1 MSDNSRVRVSIVGVV
16 IVALF
21 ASLFARLWFLQ
32 MGPDQALGNVVST
45 LGTRVIQT
53 ESPRGEILDRNG
65 KVLAQDV
72 ASWAVTVDRNLP
84 DKTVNRVLGSLAEVL
99 GVPEKTLRANYDSVR
114 QSPLKPAV
122 VDLNVSL
129 PKQLAIREHIEDYPG
144 VNVVE
149 LTVRKYPFDGLAS
162 QVLGYLGEVDA
173 LDAKQYKAL
182 RKRGYQ
188 PGDLI
193 GRDGV
198 EAAYESVLRGKPTS
212 EVVQVDPTGKQVGPP
227 VSVDPGQ
234 VGDNVKLSIDI
245 NWQYAAEKA
254 LADGIAAARTKKDV
268 SVTTSYKTLQPTG
281 GAVVVLDVRDGSV
294 AAMASNPTYP
304 LSVWTGGISSDNFA
318 VLNNPGSN
326 TPLLNR
332 ATEGQYA
339 PGSTF
344 KLVPALALN
353 KYGVVGASQYFDD
366 QGSIH
371 IGDRD
376 FKNDNGAVNGYVN
389 LARAL
394 TVSSDVYFYNAGN
407 LFWQRWYAGDQ
418 QGGLGIQ
425 QVASELGFGHTS
437 GIELNEAE
445 GRVPDPT
452 WKKAFSYAINKTK
465 QAKYENSLWNPGDNV
480 NAAIGQGDDI
490 VTPLQLA
497 NAYATFA
504 NAAANNG
511 SGTLWTPHVAEAV
524 IDPMT
529 KKTVRF
535 IRPKARGTVSIDPF
549 VYSQIAAGFSG
560 AVHDPKG
567 TAYDAFRGL
576 YVNVAGK
583 TGTAQV
589 VGKGPTSLFASY
601 FPAENPQ
608 YAVVA
613 VVEQGGHGAETAA
626 PIVRQVIEA
635 MNGLKPTPIPTGSS
649 GKD

>member
-1 MSDNSRVRVSIVGVV
+1 MSDDSRVRVSIVGVV

-53 ESPRGEILDRNG
+53 ESPRGEILDSNG
-65 KVLAQDV
+65 RVLAQDV

-84 DKTVNRVLGSLAEVL
+84 SKTVSRVLGSLAEVL
-99 GVPEKTLRANYDSVR
+99 GVPEKTLRANYNSVR

-122 VDLNVSL
+122 VALNVPL
-129 PKQLAIREHIEDYPG
+129 PKQLAIREHSEDYPG
-144 VNVVE
+144 VDVVE
-149 LTVRKYPFDGLAS
+149 LTVRKYPYDGLLS

-173 LDAKQYKAL
+173 LDAQQYKAL
-182 RKRGYQ
+182 QKRGYQ

-198 EAAYESVLRGKPTS
+198 EAAYESDLRGKPTRA
-212 EVVQVDPTGKQVGPP
+212 VVQVDPTGKQVGPP
-227 VSVDPGQ
+227 VHVDPGQ
-234 VGDNVKLSIDI
+234 VGDNVKLTINID
-245 NWQYAAEKA
+245 WQAAAEKA
-254 LADGIAAARTKKDV
+254 LADGIAAARNKQDV

-281 GAVVVLDVRDGSV
+281 GAVVVLDARNGSV

-304 LSVWTGGISSDNFA
+304 LSVWTGGISSNNFA
-318 VLNNPGSN
+318 VLTNPGAN

-332 ATEGQYA
+332 ATEGLYA

-344 KLVPALALN
+344 KLVPSIALN
-353 KYGVVGASQYFDD
+353 QYGVFGASQYFDD
-366 QGSIH
+366 EGSIK
-371 IGDRD
+371 IGDRT
-376 FKNDNGAVNGYVN
+376 FRNDNGAVNHGVN

-418 QGGLGIQ
+418 QVGLGIQ
-425 QVASELGFGHTS
+425 HVASQLGFGRMT
-437 GIELNEAE
+437 GIELNEAA
-445 GRVPDPT
+445 GRVPDPA
-452 WKKAFSYAINKTK
+452 WKKAFSYAINKTP
-465 QAKYENSLWNPGDNV
+465 QAQQENSLWNPGDNV

-497 NAYATFA
+497 DAYAMFA
-504 NAAANNG
+504 NAATNNDT
-511 SGTLWTPHVAEAV
+511 GTLWTPHVGEEV
-524 IDPMT
+524 VDPAT
-529 KKTVRF
+529 KKVLQY
-535 IRPKARGTVSIDPF
+535 IRPKARGTITIDPYT
-549 VYSQIAAGFSG
+549 YSQIAAGFSG
-560 AVHDPKG
+560 AVNDSSG
-567 TAYDAFRGL
+567 TAYQAFHGL
-576 YVNVAGK
+576 FVNVAGK

-601 FPAENPQ
+601 FPADNPQ
-608 YAVVA
+608 YVVVA

-635 MNGLKPTPIPTGSS
+635 MNGLPATPITGSQP
-649 GKD
+649 GRD